1 MSTRSLSLNR
11 LSYVTKSAH
20 LRLIG
25 HESPANVRLVIELTR
40 SQKGAAAEAE
50 IAAAAI
56 RLRLQVLRP
65 LGEGWRYDL
74 VIDIGDK
81 LLRVQCKW
89 ASRNG
94 DVLNAR
100 CVTNRHT
107 PHGYVRIT
115 YTADQIDAI
124 GAYAPDTDRCYLIP
138 VSEVVGRTMLSLR
151 IGPTRNNQAQLIRW
165 AKDYEMGHALQ
176 RYWDAR
182 PTLPNLDAQLA
193 AETVE

>member
-1 MSTRSLSLNR
+1 M
-11 LSYVTKSAH
+11 
-20 LRLIG
+20 
-25 HESPANVRLVIELTR
+25 IELTR
-40 SQKGAAAEAE
+40 GQKGAAAEAE

-107 PHGYVRIT
+107 PHGYVRTT

-138 VSEVVGRTMLSLR
+138 VREVAGRTMLSLR
-151 IGPTRNNQAQLIRW
+151 TGPTRNNQAQLVRW
-165 AKDYEMGHALQ
+165 AKDYEMESALE
-176 RYWDAR
+176 RYWDAH
-182 PTLPNLDAQLA
+182 PTLPSLD
-193 AETVE
+193 V